1 MSAPQVGVLLAVSYD
16 GQPFHGMALQANAR
30 TVAGELLG
38 AIRCMDPGV
47 TGLRH
52 VSRTDAGV
60 HARQQWVSFD
70 AVTPIPPRGW
80 VLGLSR
86 HLPAQIVVRSAAQ
99 VPVGFDARGHVVDK
113 TYRYRLHNSAL
124 RDPFLVGRAWQVS
137 HRLNQNLMAE
147 AAADLC
153 GTHDFAAFR
162 GASDGRTCTVR
173 TISSA
178 RFLPDP
184 GFEHTCLFE
193 LTGDRFLYHMV
204 RIIVGT
210 LVDIGRGRLKR
221 SSIATALASLNRADL
236 GITAPPDG
244 LTLFRVRL
252 DRTFDD
258 LWPTLPTIED
268 GVHVDD
274 PNTRA

>member
-1 MSAPQVGVLLAVSYD
+1 MTAPRVGVLLAVSYD
-16 GQPFHGMALQANAR
+16 GQLFHGMALQTNAR

-38 AIRCMDPGV
+38 AIRCMDPAVGS
-47 TGLRH
+47 LRH
-52 VSRTDAGV
+52 VSRTDTGV

-70 AVTPIPPRGW
+70 TTAPIPPRGW
-80 VLGLSR
+80 VLGLLR
-86 HLPAQIVVRSAAQ
+86 HLPPQIVVRSAAL
-99 VPVGFDARGHVVDK
+99 VPLGFDARGHVIDK
-113 TYRYRLHNSAL
+113 TYRYRLHNSAI
-124 RDPFLVGRAWQVS
+124 RDPFLSGRAWQVS
-137 HRLNQNLMAE
+137 YRLNQNAMAE

-162 GASDGRTCTVR
+162 GASDGRTCTIR

-193 LTGDRFLYHMV
+193 ITGDRFLYHMV

-210 LVDIGRGRLKR
+210 LVDVGRGRLA
-221 SSIATALASLNRADL
+221 SSAVTTALASLNRADL

-244 LTLFRVRL
+244 LTLFTVRL
-252 DRTFDD
+252 DQSFDEI
-258 LWPTLPTIED
+258 WPDQED
-268 GVHVDD
+268 GLHVDG
-274 PNTRA
+274 PHTQA